1 MIQSRLIQSKSIQK
15 IRTIC
20 RQFLLFFVVALVV
33 CCSLT
38 EVASASAIKT
48 VRSFHNAQKTR
59 VVLDLDSKPNYATSL
74 SQNRAV
80 FSIRVR
86 NLSKAALSPSK
97 VPLSS
102 QSCVKAVQR
111 RIEKNDVRYLF
122 SLNGCAVPKT
132 FVLAPKGGNND
143 YRLVIDFE
151 NGDSSGANSA
161 SSSSSNSTSKNSS
174 SNLSN
179 ASTTKI
185 VTKTDGTVIKD
196 TVVSSTKTVNGK
208 LDTSVPLSTYERD
221 LFIKYSTVS
230 KDGFRS
236 MSTANAQKYQQELTK
251 LRSDYKKAQAQKTAE
266 QGRVKTT
273 ITKNTKTNTKSK
285 IQSQDVEELVSD
297 ASAPPVP
304 VQATPVSRPFIIA
317 IDAGHGGKDPG
328 AIGKRGVREKNVT
341 LAISKALYSYI
352 NSNKQFRGTLTR
364 SRDVFVDLDR
374 RSEIARLRKADLLIS
389 IHADSVASGSSTARG
404 ASVLVLS
411 ENRAVR
417 ENGKILRNNN
427 QKKLIGGA
435 GEVMDQ
441 SVGNPYLATAILDM
455 SSTNSRSEGN
465 LLAQEILH
473 QLSAFTHVRKSQPI
487 KASLAVLK
495 APDIPSLLIET
506 GYLSNRYE
514 EIQLNQPNYQKQ
526 IAYRIYLGIKSYYEK
541 YPAQKL
547 RSRQES
553 YARTKNMTNNKGTTK
568 SVTVKKGESLGLI
581 AKRYGTTTAQ
591 LKKLNSLKS
600 DTVHVGQVLYLP

>member
-1 MIQSRLIQSKSIQK
+1 MNNFCKLIQSKSIQK

-20 RQFLLFFVVALVV
+20 RQFLLFFAVALVV
-33 CCSLT
+33 CCTFT
-38 EVASASAIKT
+38 EVASASAIKS

-86 NLSKAALSPSK
+86 NLSKATLSPSK

-102 QSCVKAVQR
+102 QSCVKGVQR

-151 NGDSSGANSA
+151 NSSDATAFTNA
-161 SSSSSNSTSKNSS
+161 TVKN
-174 SNLSN
+174 
-179 ASTTKI
+179 A
-185 VTKTDGTVIKD
+185 VTKTASNGTVIKD
-196 TVVSSTKTVNGK
+196 TVVSTSKTVNGK
-208 LDTSVPLSTYERD
+208 LDTTVPLSTYERD
-221 LFIKYSTVS
+221 LFIKYTTVS

-236 MSTANAQKYQQELTK
+236 MSTANAAKYQQELSK

-273 ITKNTKTNTKSK
+273 ITKNSKTNTKPK
-285 IQSQDVEELVSD
+285 IQSHDVEELVSD

-417 ENGKILRNNN
+417 ENGKILRNNK

-553 YARTKNMTNNKGTTK
+553 YARTKNMTKNGGTAK

-581 AKRYGTTTAQ
+581 AKRYGTTIAQ

>member
-1 MIQSRLIQSKSIQK
+1 M
-15 IRTIC
+15 
-20 RQFLLFFVVALVV
+20 V
-33 CCSLT
+33 CCTFT
-38 EVASASAIKT
+38 EVASASAIKS

-86 NLSKAALSPSK
+86 NLSKAALSPSN

-102 QSCVKAVQR
+102 QSCVRGVQR

-122 SLNGCAVPKT
+122 SLNRCAVPKI

-151 NGDSSGANSA
+151 NSSEATFSANA
-161 SSSSSNSTSKNSS
+161 TVKN
-174 SNLSN
+174 
-179 ASTTKI
+179 T
-185 VTKTDGTVIKD
+185 VTKTASNGTVIKD
-196 TVVSSTKTVNGK
+196 TVVSTSKTVNGK
-208 LDTSVPLSTYERD
+208 LDTTVPLSTYERD
-221 LFIKYSTVS
+221 LFIKYTTVS

-236 MSTANAQKYQQELTK
+236 MSTANAAKYQQELAK
-251 LRSDYKKAQAQKTAE
+251 LRSDYKKAQAQKTSE

-273 ITKNTKTNTKSK
+273 ITKNTKTNTKTK
-285 IQSQDVEELVSD
+285 IQSHDVEELVSD

-417 ENGKILRNNN
+417 ENGKILRNNK

-553 YARTKNMTNNKGTTK
+553 YARTKNMTKNGGTAK

-581 AKRYGTTTAQ
+581 AKRYGTTIAQ
-591 LKKLNSLKS
+591 LKKINSLKS
-600 DTVHVGQVLYLP
+600 YTVHVGQVLYLP

>member
-1 MIQSRLIQSKSIQK
+1 MNNFCKLIQSKSIQK

-20 RQFLLFFVVALVV
+20 RQFLLFFAVALVV
-33 CCSLT
+33 CCTFT
-38 EVASASAIKT
+38 EVASASAIKS

-59 VVLDLDSKPNYATSL
+59 VVLDLDSKPSYATSL

-86 NLSKAALSPSK
+86 NLSKAALSPSN

-102 QSCVKAVQR
+102 QSCVRGVQR
-111 RIEKNDVRYLF
+111 RIEKNDVRYQF
-122 SLNGCAVPKT
+122 SLNRCAVPKT

-151 NGDSSGANSA
+151 NISEATFSANA
-161 SSSSSNSTSKNSS
+161 TVKN
-174 SNLSN
+174 
-179 ASTTKI
+179 T
-185 VTKTDGTVIKD
+185 VTKTASNGTVIKD
-196 TVVSSTKTVNGK
+196 TVVSTSKTVNGK
-208 LDTSVPLSTYERD
+208 LDTTVPLSTYERD
-221 LFIKYSTVS
+221 LFIKYTTVS
-230 KDGFRS
+230 RDGFRS
-236 MSTANAQKYQQELTK
+236 MSTANAAKYQQELAK
-251 LRSDYKKAQAQKTAE
+251 LRSDYKKAQAQKIAE
-266 QGRVKTT
+266 HGRVKST
-273 ITKNTKTNTKSK
+273 ITKNTKTNTKTK
-285 IQSQDVEELVSD
+285 IQSHDVEELVSD

-341 LAISKALYSYI
+341 LAISKALYRYI

-417 ENGKILRNNN
+417 ENGKILRNNK

-553 YARTKNMTNNKGTTK
+553 YARTKNMTKNGGTAK

-581 AKRYGTTTAQ
+581 AKRYGTTIAQ

>member
-1 MIQSRLIQSKSIQK
+1 MNNYCKLIQSKTIQK

-20 RQFLLFFVVALVV
+20 RQFLLFFAVALVV
-33 CCSLT
+33 CCTFT
-38 EVASASAIKT
+38 EVASASAIKS

-86 NLSKAALSPSK
+86 NLSKATLSPSK

-102 QSCVKAVQR
+102 QSCVKGVQR

-132 FVLAPKGGNND
+132 FVLAPKGGKND

-151 NGDSSGANSA
+151 NSSDATAFTNA
-161 SSSSSNSTSKNSS
+161 TVKN
-174 SNLSN
+174 
-179 ASTTKI
+179 A
-185 VTKTDGTVIKD
+185 VTKTASNGTVIKD
-196 TVVSSTKTVNGK
+196 TVVSTSKTVNGK
-208 LDTSVPLSTYERD
+208 LDTTVPLSTYERD
-221 LFIKYSTVS
+221 LFIKYTTVS

-236 MSTANAQKYQQELTK
+236 MSTANAAKYQQELSK
-251 LRSDYKKAQAQKTAE
+251 LRSDYKKAQAQKIAE

-273 ITKNTKTNTKSK
+273 ITKNSKTNTKPK
-285 IQSQDVEELVSD
+285 IQSHDVEELVSD

-417 ENGKILRNNN
+417 ENGKILRNNK

-553 YARTKNMTNNKGTTK
+553 YARTKNMTKNGGTAK
-568 SVTVKKGESLGLI
+568 SVTIKKGESLGLI

>member
-1 MIQSRLIQSKSIQK
+1 MNNFCKLIQSKSIQK

-20 RQFLLFFVVALVV
+20 RQFLLFFAVALVV
-33 CCSLT
+33 CCTFT
-38 EVASASAIKT
+38 EVASASAIKS

-86 NLSKAALSPSK
+86 NLSKAALSPSN

-102 QSCVKAVQR
+102 QSCVRGVQR

-122 SLNGCAVPKT
+122 SLNRCAVPKI

-151 NGDSSGANSA
+151 NSSEATFSANA
-161 SSSSSNSTSKNSS
+161 TVKN
-174 SNLSN
+174 
-179 ASTTKI
+179 T
-185 VTKTDGTVIKD
+185 VTKTASNGTVIKD
-196 TVVSSTKTVNGK
+196 TVVSTSKTVNGK
-208 LDTSVPLSTYERD
+208 LDTTVPLSTYERD
-221 LFIKYSTVS
+221 LFIKYTTVS

-236 MSTANAQKYQQELTK
+236 MSTANAAKYQQELAK
-251 LRSDYKKAQAQKTAE
+251 LRSDYKKAQAQKTSE

-273 ITKNTKTNTKSK
+273 ITKNTKTNTKYK
-285 IQSQDVEELVSD
+285 IQSHDVEELVSD

-417 ENGKILRNNN
+417 ENGKILRNNK

-553 YARTKNMTNNKGTTK
+553 YARTKNMTKNGGTAK

-581 AKRYGTTTAQ
+581 AKRYGTTIAQ

>member
-1 MIQSRLIQSKSIQK
+1 MNNFCKLIQSKSIQK

-20 RQFLLFFVVALVV
+20 RQFLLFFAVALVV
-33 CCSLT
+33 CCTFT
-38 EVASASAIKT
+38 EVASASAIKS

-86 NLSKAALSPSK
+86 NLSKAALSPSN

-102 QSCVKAVQR
+102 QSCVRGVQR

-122 SLNGCAVPKT
+122 SLNRCAVPKI

-151 NGDSSGANSA
+151 NSSEATFSANA
-161 SSSSSNSTSKNSS
+161 TVKN
-174 SNLSN
+174 
-179 ASTTKI
+179 T
-185 VTKTDGTVIKD
+185 VTKTASNGTVIKD
-196 TVVSSTKTVNGK
+196 TVVSTSKTVNGK
-208 LDTSVPLSTYERD
+208 LDTTVPLSTYERD
-221 LFIKYSTVS
+221 LFIKYTTVS

-236 MSTANAQKYQQELTK
+236 MSTANAAKYQQELAK
-251 LRSDYKKAQAQKTAE
+251 LRSDYKKAQAQKTSE
-266 QGRVKTT
+266 LGRVKTT
-273 ITKNTKTNTKSK
+273 ITKNTKTNTKTK
-285 IQSQDVEELVSD
+285 IQSHDVEELVSD

-417 ENGKILRNNN
+417 ENGKILRNNK

-487 KASLAVLK
+487 NASLAVLK

-553 YARTKNMTNNKGTTK
+553 YARTKNMTKNGGTAK

-581 AKRYGTTTAQ
+581 AKRYGTTIAQ

>member
-1 MIQSRLIQSKSIQK
+1 MNNFCKLIQSKSIQK

-20 RQFLLFFVVALVV
+20 RQFLLFFAVALVV
-33 CCSLT
+33 CCTFT
-38 EVASASAIKT
+38 EVASASAIKS

-86 NLSKAALSPSK
+86 NLSKAALSPSN

-102 QSCVKAVQR
+102 QSCVRGVQR

-122 SLNGCAVPKT
+122 SLNRCAVPKI

-151 NGDSSGANSA
+151 NSSEATFSANA
-161 SSSSSNSTSKNSS
+161 TVKN
-174 SNLSN
+174 
-179 ASTTKI
+179 T
-185 VTKTDGTVIKD
+185 VTKTASNGTVIKD
-196 TVVSSTKTVNGK
+196 TVVSTSKTVNGK
-208 LDTSVPLSTYERD
+208 LDTTVPLSTYERD
-221 LFIKYSTVS
+221 LFIKYTTVS

-236 MSTANAQKYQQELTK
+236 MSTANAAKYQQELAK
-251 LRSDYKKAQAQKTAE
+251 LRSDYKKAQAQKTSE

-273 ITKNTKTNTKSK
+273 ITKNTKTNTKTK
-285 IQSQDVEELVSD
+285 IQSHDVEELVSD

-374 RSEIARLRKADLLIS
+374 RSEIARLRRADLLIS

-417 ENGKILRNNN
+417 ENGKILRNNK

-553 YARTKNMTNNKGTTK
+553 YARTKNMTKNGGTAK

-581 AKRYGTTTAQ
+581 AKRYGTTIAQ

>member
-1 MIQSRLIQSKSIQK
+1 M
-15 IRTIC
+15 
-20 RQFLLFFVVALVV
+20 V
-33 CCSLT
+33 CCTFT
-38 EVASASAIKT
+38 EVASASAIKS

-59 VVLDLDSKPNYATSL
+59 VVLDLDSKPSYATSL

-86 NLSKAALSPSK
+86 NLSKAALSPSN

-102 QSCVKAVQR
+102 QSCVRGVQR
-111 RIEKNDVRYLF
+111 RIEKNDVRYQF
-122 SLNGCAVPKT
+122 SLNRCAVPKT

-151 NGDSSGANSA
+151 NISEATFSANA
-161 SSSSSNSTSKNSS
+161 TVKN
-174 SNLSN
+174 
-179 ASTTKI
+179 T
-185 VTKTDGTVIKD
+185 VTKTASNGTVIKD
-196 TVVSSTKTVNGK
+196 TVVSTSKTVNGK
-208 LDTSVPLSTYERD
+208 LDTTVPLSTYERD
-221 LFIKYSTVS
+221 LFIKYTTVS
-230 KDGFRS
+230 RDGFRS
-236 MSTANAQKYQQELTK
+236 MSTANAAKYQQELAK
-251 LRSDYKKAQAQKTAE
+251 LRSDYKKAQAQKIAE
-266 QGRVKTT
+266 HGRIKST
-273 ITKNTKTNTKSK
+273 ITKNTKTNTKTK
-285 IQSQDVEELVSD
+285 IQSHDVEELVSD

-341 LAISKALYSYI
+341 LAISKALYRYI

-417 ENGKILRNNN
+417 ENGKILRNNK

-553 YARTKNMTNNKGTTK
+553 YARTKNMTKNGGTAK

-581 AKRYGTTTAQ
+581 AKRYGTTIAQ

>member
-1 MIQSRLIQSKSIQK
+1 MNNFCKLIQSKSIQK

-20 RQFLLFFVVALVV
+20 RQFLLFFAVALVV
-33 CCSLT
+33 CCTFT
-38 EVASASAIKT
+38 EVASASAIKS
-48 VRSFHNAQKTR
+48 VRSFHNTQKTR

-86 NLSKAALSPSK
+86 NLSKAALSPSN

-102 QSCVKAVQR
+102 QSCVRGVQR

-151 NGDSSGANSA
+151 NSSDATAFTNA
-161 SSSSSNSTSKNSS
+161 TVKN
-174 SNLSN
+174 
-179 ASTTKI
+179 A
-185 VTKTDGTVIKD
+185 VTKTASNGTVIKD
-196 TVVSSTKTVNGK
+196 TVVSTSKTVNGK
-208 LDTSVPLSTYERD
+208 LDTTVPLSTYERD
-221 LFIKYSTVS
+221 LFIKYTTVS

-236 MSTANAQKYQQELTK
+236 MSTANAAKYQQELAK
-251 LRSDYKKAQAQKTAE
+251 LRSDYKKAQAQKTSE

-273 ITKNTKTNTKSK
+273 ITKNTKTNTKTK
-285 IQSQDVEELVSD
+285 IQSHDVEELVSD

-417 ENGKILRNNN
+417 ENGKILRNNK

-553 YARTKNMTNNKGTTK
+553 YARTKNMTKNGGTAK

-581 AKRYGTTTAQ
+581 AKRYGTTIAQ

>member
-1 MIQSRLIQSKSIQK
+1 MNNFCKLIQSKSIQK

-20 RQFLLFFVVALVV
+20 RQFLLFFAVALVV
-33 CCSLT
+33 CCTFT
-38 EVASASAIKT
+38 EVASASAIKS

-86 NLSKAALSPSK
+86 NLSKAALSPSN

-102 QSCVKAVQR
+102 QSCVRGVQR

-122 SLNGCAVPKT
+122 SLNRCAVPKI

-151 NGDSSGANSA
+151 NSSEATFSANA
-161 SSSSSNSTSKNSS
+161 TVKN
-174 SNLSN
+174 
-179 ASTTKI
+179 T
-185 VTKTDGTVIKD
+185 VTKTASNGTVIKD
-196 TVVSSTKTVNGK
+196 TVVSTSKTVNGK
-208 LDTSVPLSTYERD
+208 LDTTVPLSTYERD
-221 LFIKYSTVS
+221 LFIKYTTVS

-236 MSTANAQKYQQELTK
+236 MSTANAAKYQRELAK
-251 LRSDYKKAQAQKTAE
+251 LRSDYKKAQAQKTSE

-273 ITKNTKTNTKSK
+273 ITKNTKTNTKTK
-285 IQSQDVEELVSD
+285 IQSHDVEELVSD

-417 ENGKILRNNN
+417 ENGKILRNNK

-553 YARTKNMTNNKGTTK
+553 YARTKNMTKNGGTAK

-581 AKRYGTTTAQ
+581 AKRYGTTIAQ
-591 LKKLNSLKS
+591 LKKINSLKS

>member
-1 MIQSRLIQSKSIQK
+1 M
-15 IRTIC
+15 
-20 RQFLLFFVVALVV
+20 V
-33 CCSLT
+33 CCTFT
-38 EVASASAIKT
+38 EVASASAIKS

-86 NLSKAALSPSK
+86 NLSKAALSPSN

-102 QSCVKAVQR
+102 QSCVRGVQR

-122 SLNGCAVPKT
+122 SLNRCAVPKI

-151 NGDSSGANSA
+151 NSSEATFSANA
-161 SSSSSNSTSKNSS
+161 TVKN
-174 SNLSN
+174 
-179 ASTTKI
+179 T
-185 VTKTDGTVIKD
+185 VTKTASNGTVIKD
-196 TVVSSTKTVNGK
+196 TVVSTSKTVNGK
-208 LDTSVPLSTYERD
+208 LDTTVPLSTYERD
-221 LFIKYSTVS
+221 LFIKYTTVS

-236 MSTANAQKYQQELTK
+236 MSTANAAKYQQELPK

-273 ITKNTKTNTKSK
+273 ITKNTKTNTKTK
-285 IQSQDVEELVSD
+285 IQSHDVEELVSD

-417 ENGKILRNNN
+417 ENGKILRNNK

-553 YARTKNMTNNKGTTK
+553 YARTKNMTKNGGTAK

-581 AKRYGTTTAQ
+581 AKRYGTTIAQ

>member
-1 MIQSRLIQSKSIQK
+1 MNNFCKLIQSKSIQK

-20 RQFLLFFVVALVV
+20 RQFLLFFAVALVV
-33 CCSLT
+33 CCTFT
-38 EVASASAIKT
+38 EVASASAIKS

-86 NLSKAALSPSK
+86 NLSKAALSPSN

-102 QSCVKAVQR
+102 QSCVRGVQR

-122 SLNGCAVPKT
+122 SLNRCAVPKI

-151 NGDSSGANSA
+151 NSSEATFSANA
-161 SSSSSNSTSKNSS
+161 TVKN
-174 SNLSN
+174 
-179 ASTTKI
+179 T
-185 VTKTDGTVIKD
+185 VTKTASNGTVIKD
-196 TVVSSTKTVNGK
+196 TVVSTSKTGNGK
-208 LDTSVPLSTYERD
+208 LDTTVPLSTYERD
-221 LFIKYSTVS
+221 LFIKYTTVS

-236 MSTANAQKYQQELTK
+236 MSTANAAKYQQELAK
-251 LRSDYKKAQAQKTAE
+251 LRSDYKKAQAQKTSE

-273 ITKNTKTNTKSK
+273 ITKNTKTNTKTK
-285 IQSQDVEELVSD
+285 IQSHDVEELVSD

-417 ENGKILRNNN
+417 ENGKILRNNK

-553 YARTKNMTNNKGTTK
+553 YARTKNMTKNGGTAK

-581 AKRYGTTTAQ
+581 AKRYGTTIAQ

>member
-1 MIQSRLIQSKSIQK
+1 M
-15 IRTIC
+15 
-20 RQFLLFFVVALVV
+20 V
-33 CCSLT
+33 CCTFT
-38 EVASASAIKT
+38 EVASASAIKS

-80 FSIRVR
+80 FSIRIR
-86 NLSKAALSPSK
+86 NLSKAALSPSN

-102 QSCVKAVQR
+102 QSCVRGVQR

-122 SLNGCAVPKT
+122 SLNRCAVPKT

-151 NGDSSGANSA
+151 NISEATFSANA
-161 SSSSSNSTSKNSS
+161 TVKN
-174 SNLSN
+174 
-179 ASTTKI
+179 T
-185 VTKTDGTVIKD
+185 VTKTASNGTVIKD
-196 TVVSSTKTVNGK
+196 TVVSTSKTVNGK
-208 LDTSVPLSTYERD
+208 LDTTVPLSTYERD
-221 LFIKYSTVS
+221 LFIKYTTVS
-230 KDGFRS
+230 RDGFRS
-236 MSTANAQKYQQELTK
+236 MSTANAAKYQQELAK
-251 LRSDYKKAQAQKTAE
+251 LRSDYKKAQAQKIAE
-266 QGRVKTT
+266 QGRVKST
-273 ITKNTKTNTKSK
+273 ITKNTKTNTKTK
-285 IQSQDVEELVSD
+285 IQSHDVEELVSD
-297 ASAPPVP
+297 ASALPVP

-341 LAISKALYSYI
+341 LAISKALYRYI

-411 ENRAVR
+411 ENRSVR
-417 ENGKILRNNN
+417 ENGKILRNNK

-553 YARTKNMTNNKGTTK
+553 YARTKNMTKNGGTAK

-581 AKRYGTTTAQ
+581 AKRYGTTIAQ

>member
-1 MIQSRLIQSKSIQK
+1 MNNFCKLIQSKSIQK

-20 RQFLLFFVVALVV
+20 RQFLLFFAVALVV
-33 CCSLT
+33 CCTFT
-38 EVASASAIKT
+38 EVASASAIKS

-86 NLSKAALSPSK
+86 NLSKAALSPSN

-102 QSCVKAVQR
+102 QSCVRGVQR

-122 SLNGCAVPKT
+122 SLNRCAVPKI

-151 NGDSSGANSA
+151 NGSEATFSANA
-161 SSSSSNSTSKNSS
+161 TVKN
-174 SNLSN
+174 
-179 ASTTKI
+179 T
-185 VTKTDGTVIKD
+185 VTKTASNGTVIKD
-196 TVVSSTKTVNGK
+196 TVVSTSKTVNGK
-208 LDTSVPLSTYERD
+208 LDTTVPLSTYERD
-221 LFIKYSTVS
+221 LFIKYTTVS

-236 MSTANAQKYQQELTK
+236 MSTANAAKYQQELAK
-251 LRSDYKKAQAQKTAE
+251 LRSDYKKAQAQKTSE

-273 ITKNTKTNTKSK
+273 ITKNTKTNTKTK
-285 IQSQDVEELVSD
+285 IQSHDVEELVSD

-417 ENGKILRNNN
+417 ENGKILRNNK

-553 YARTKNMTNNKGTTK
+553 YARTKNMTKNGGTAK

-581 AKRYGTTTAQ
+581 AKRYGTTIAQ
-591 LKKLNSLKS
+591 LKKINSLKS

>member
-1 MIQSRLIQSKSIQK
+1 M
-15 IRTIC
+15 
-20 RQFLLFFVVALVV
+20 V
-33 CCSLT
+33 CCTFT
-38 EVASASAIKT
+38 EVASASAIKS

-86 NLSKAALSPSK
+86 NLSKAALSPSN

-102 QSCVKAVQR
+102 QSCVRGVQR

-122 SLNGCAVPKT
+122 SLNRCAVPKI

-151 NGDSSGANSA
+151 NSSEATFSANA
-161 SSSSSNSTSKNSS
+161 TVKN
-174 SNLSN
+174 
-179 ASTTKI
+179 T
-185 VTKTDGTVIKD
+185 VTKTASNGTVIKD
-196 TVVSSTKTVNGK
+196 TVVSTSKTVNGK
-208 LDTSVPLSTYERD
+208 LDTTVPLSTYERD
-221 LFIKYSTVS
+221 LFIKYTTVS

-236 MSTANAQKYQQELTK
+236 MSTANATKYQQELAK
-251 LRSDYKKAQAQKTAE
+251 LRSDYKKAQAQKIAE

-273 ITKNTKTNTKSK
+273 ITKNTKTNTKTK
-285 IQSQDVEELVSD
+285 IQSHDVEELVSD

-341 LAISKALYSYI
+341 LAISKALYRYI

-417 ENGKILRNNN
+417 ENGKILRNNK

-553 YARTKNMTNNKGTTK
+553 YARTKNMTKNGGTAK

-581 AKRYGTTTAQ
+581 AKRYGTTIAQ

>member
-1 MIQSRLIQSKSIQK
+1 MNNFCKLIQSKSIQK

-20 RQFLLFFVVALVV
+20 RQFLLFFAVALVV
-33 CCSLT
+33 CCTFT
-38 EVASASAIKT
+38 EVASASAIKS

-86 NLSKAALSPSK
+86 NLSKATLSPSN

-102 QSCVKAVQR
+102 QSCVRGVQR

-122 SLNGCAVPKT
+122 SLNRCAVPKI

-151 NGDSSGANSA
+151 NSSEATFSANA
-161 SSSSSNSTSKNSS
+161 TVKN
-174 SNLSN
+174 
-179 ASTTKI
+179 T
-185 VTKTDGTVIKD
+185 VTKTASNGTVIKD
-196 TVVSSTKTVNGK
+196 TVVSTSKTVNGK
-208 LDTSVPLSTYERD
+208 LDTTVPLSTYERD
-221 LFIKYSTVS
+221 LFIKYTTVS

-236 MSTANAQKYQQELTK
+236 MSTANATKYQQELAK
-251 LRSDYKKAQAQKTAE
+251 LRSDYKKAQAQKTSE

-273 ITKNTKTNTKSK
+273 ITKNTKTNTKTK
-285 IQSQDVEELVSD
+285 IQSHDVEELVSD

-341 LAISKALYSYI
+341 LAISKALYRYI

-417 ENGKILRNNN
+417 ENGKILRNNK

-553 YARTKNMTNNKGTTK
+553 YARTKNMTKNGGTAK

-581 AKRYGTTTAQ
+581 AKRYGTTIAQ

>member
-1 MIQSRLIQSKSIQK
+1 M
-15 IRTIC
+15 
-20 RQFLLFFVVALVV
+20 V
-33 CCSLT
+33 CCTFT
-38 EVASASAIKT
+38 EVASASAIKS

-86 NLSKAALSPSK
+86 NLSKAALSPSN

-102 QSCVKAVQR
+102 QSCVRGVQR

-122 SLNGCAVPKT
+122 SLNRCAVPKI

-151 NGDSSGANSA
+151 NSSEATFSANA
-161 SSSSSNSTSKNSS
+161 TVKN
-174 SNLSN
+174 
-179 ASTTKI
+179 T
-185 VTKTDGTVIKD
+185 VTKTASNGTVIKD
-196 TVVSSTKTVNGK
+196 TVVSTSKTVNGK
-208 LDTSVPLSTYERD
+208 LDTTVPLSTYERD
-221 LFIKYSTVS
+221 LFIKYTTVS

-236 MSTANAQKYQQELTK
+236 MSTANAAKYQQELAK
-251 LRSDYKKAQAQKTAE
+251 LRSDYKKAQAQKTSE

-273 ITKNTKTNTKSK
+273 ITKNTKTNTKTK
-285 IQSQDVEELVSD
+285 IQSHDVEELVSD

-417 ENGKILRNNN
+417 ENGKILRNNK

-541 YPAQKL
+541 YPAKKL

-553 YARTKNMTNNKGTTK
+553 YARTKNMTKNGGTAK

-581 AKRYGTTTAQ
+581 AKRYGTTIAQ

>member
-1 MIQSRLIQSKSIQK
+1 
-15 IRTIC
+15 
-20 RQFLLFFVVALVV
+20 
-33 CCSLT
+33 
-38 EVASASAIKT
+38 VASASAIKS

-80 FSIRVR
+80 FSIRIR
-86 NLSKAALSPSK
+86 NLSKAALSPSN

-102 QSCVKAVQR
+102 QSCVRGVQR

-122 SLNGCAVPKT
+122 SLNRCAVPKT

-151 NGDSSGANSA
+151 NISEATFSANA
-161 SSSSSNSTSKNSS
+161 TVKN
-174 SNLSN
+174 
-179 ASTTKI
+179 T
-185 VTKTDGTVIKD
+185 VTKTASNGTVIKD
-196 TVVSSTKTVNGK
+196 TVVSTSKTVNGK
-208 LDTSVPLSTYERD
+208 LDTTVPLSTYERD
-221 LFIKYSTVS
+221 LFIKYTTVS
-230 KDGFRS
+230 RDGFRS
-236 MSTANAQKYQQELTK
+236 MSTANAAKYQQELAK
-251 LRSDYKKAQAQKTAE
+251 LRSDYKKAQAQKIAE
-266 QGRVKTT
+266 HGRVKST
-273 ITKNTKTNTKSK
+273 ITKNTKTNTKTK
-285 IQSQDVEELVSD
+285 IQSHDVEELVSD

-341 LAISKALYSYI
+341 LAISKALYRYI

-417 ENGKILRNNN
+417 ENGKILRNNK

-553 YARTKNMTNNKGTTK
+553 YARTKNMTKNGGTAK

-581 AKRYGTTTAQ
+581 AKRYGTTIAQ

>member
-1 MIQSRLIQSKSIQK
+1 MIQSKSIQK

-20 RQFLLFFVVALVV
+20 RQFLLFFAVALVV
-33 CCSLT
+33 CCTFT
-38 EVASASAIKT
+38 EVASASAIKS

-80 FSIRVR
+80 FSIRIR
-86 NLSKAALSPSK
+86 NLSKVALSPSN

-102 QSCVKAVQR
+102 QSCVRGVQR

-122 SLNGCAVPKT
+122 SLNRCAVPKT

-151 NGDSSGANSA
+151 NISEATFSANA
-161 SSSSSNSTSKNSS
+161 TVKN
-174 SNLSN
+174 
-179 ASTTKI
+179 T
-185 VTKTDGTVIKD
+185 VTKTASNGTVIKD
-196 TVVSSTKTVNGK
+196 TVVSTSKTVNGK
-208 LDTSVPLSTYERD
+208 LDTTVPLSTYERD
-221 LFIKYSTVS
+221 LFIKYTTVS
-230 KDGFRS
+230 RDGFRS
-236 MSTANAQKYQQELTK
+236 MSTANAAKYQQELAK
-251 LRSDYKKAQAQKTAE
+251 LRSDYKKAQAQKIAE
-266 QGRVKTT
+266 QGRVKST
-273 ITKNTKTNTKSK
+273 ITKNTKTNTKTK
-285 IQSQDVEELVSD
+285 IQSHDVEELVSD

-341 LAISKALYSYI
+341 LAISKALYRYI

-417 ENGKILRNNN
+417 ENGKILRNNK

-553 YARTKNMTNNKGTTK
+553 YARTKNMTKNGGTAK

-581 AKRYGTTTAQ
+581 AKRYGTTIAQ

>member
-1 MIQSRLIQSKSIQK
+1 M
-15 IRTIC
+15 
-20 RQFLLFFVVALVV
+20 V
-33 CCSLT
+33 CCTFT
-38 EVASASAIKT
+38 EVASASAIKS

-86 NLSKAALSPSK
+86 NLSKAALSPSN

-102 QSCVKAVQR
+102 QSCVRGVQR

-122 SLNGCAVPKT
+122 SLNRCAVPKI

-151 NGDSSGANSA
+151 NSSEATFSANA
-161 SSSSSNSTSKNSS
+161 TVKN
-174 SNLSN
+174 
-179 ASTTKI
+179 T
-185 VTKTDGTVIKD
+185 VTKTASNGTVIKD
-196 TVVSSTKTVNGK
+196 TVVSTSKTVNGK
-208 LDTSVPLSTYERD
+208 LDTTVPLSTYERD
-221 LFIKYSTVS
+221 LFIKYTTVS

-236 MSTANAQKYQQELTK
+236 MSTANAAKYQQELAK
-251 LRSDYKKAQAQKTAE
+251 LRSDYKKAQAQKTSE

-273 ITKNTKTNTKSK
+273 ITKNTKTNTKTK
-285 IQSQDVEELVSD
+285 IQSHDVEELVSD

-341 LAISKALYSYI
+341 LAISKALYRYI

-417 ENGKILRNNN
+417 ENGKILRNNK

-526 IAYRIYLGIKSYYEK
+526 IAYRIYLGIKSYYGK

-553 YARTKNMTNNKGTTK
+553 YARTKNMTKNGGTAK

-581 AKRYGTTTAQ
+581 AKRYGTTIAQ

>member
-1 MIQSRLIQSKSIQK
+1 MNNFCKLIQSKSIQK

-20 RQFLLFFVVALVV
+20 RQFLLFFAVALVV
-33 CCSLT
+33 CCTFT
-38 EVASASAIKT
+38 EVASASAIKS

-80 FSIRVR
+80 FSIRIR
-86 NLSKAALSPSK
+86 NLSKAALSPSN

-102 QSCVKAVQR
+102 QSCVRGVQR
-111 RIEKNDVRYLF
+111 RIEKNDVRYQF
-122 SLNGCAVPKT
+122 SLNRCAVPKT

-151 NGDSSGANSA
+151 NISEATFSANA
-161 SSSSSNSTSKNSS
+161 TVKN
-174 SNLSN
+174 
-179 ASTTKI
+179 T
-185 VTKTDGTVIKD
+185 VTKTASNGTVIKD
-196 TVVSSTKTVNGK
+196 TVVSTSKTVNGK
-208 LDTSVPLSTYERD
+208 LDTTVPLSTYERD
-221 LFIKYSTVS
+221 LFIKYTTVS
-230 KDGFRS
+230 RDGFRS
-236 MSTANAQKYQQELTK
+236 MSTANAAKYQQELAK
-251 LRSDYKKAQAQKTAE
+251 LRSDYKKAQAQKIAE
-266 QGRVKTT
+266 HGRVKST
-273 ITKNTKTNTKSK
+273 ITKNTKTNTKTK
-285 IQSQDVEELVSD
+285 IQSHDVEELVSD

-341 LAISKALYSYI
+341 LAISKALYRYI

-417 ENGKILRNNN
+417 ENGKILRNNK

-553 YARTKNMTNNKGTTK
+553 YARTKNMTKNGGTAK

-581 AKRYGTTTAQ
+581 AKRYGTTIAQ

>member
-1 MIQSRLIQSKSIQK
+1 M
-15 IRTIC
+15 
-20 RQFLLFFVVALVV
+20 V
-33 CCSLT
+33 CCTFT
-38 EVASASAIKT
+38 EVASASAIKS

-86 NLSKAALSPSK
+86 NLSKAALSPSN

-102 QSCVKAVQR
+102 QSCVSGVQR

-122 SLNGCAVPKT
+122 SLNRCAVPKI

-151 NGDSSGANSA
+151 NSSEATFSANE
-161 SSSSSNSTSKNSS
+161 TVKN
-174 SNLSN
+174 
-179 ASTTKI
+179 T
-185 VTKTDGTVIKD
+185 VTKTASNGTVIKD
-196 TVVSSTKTVNGK
+196 TVVSTSKTVNGK
-208 LDTSVPLSTYERD
+208 LDTTVPLSTYERD
-221 LFIKYSTVS
+221 LFIKYTTVS

-236 MSTANAQKYQQELTK
+236 MSTANAAKYQQELAK
-251 LRSDYKKAQAQKTAE
+251 LRSDYKKAQAQKTSE

-273 ITKNTKTNTKSK
+273 ITKNIKTNTKTK
-285 IQSQDVEELVSD
+285 IQSHDVEELVSD

-417 ENGKILRNNN
+417 ENGKILRNNK

-553 YARTKNMTNNKGTTK
+553 YARTKNMTKNGGTAK

-581 AKRYGTTTAQ
+581 AKRYGTTIAQ

>member
-1 MIQSRLIQSKSIQK
+1 MNNFCKLIQSKSIQK

-20 RQFLLFFVVALVV
+20 RQFLLFFAVALVV
-33 CCSLT
+33 CCTFT
-38 EVASASAIKT
+38 EVASASAIKS

-86 NLSKAALSPSK
+86 NLSKAALSPSN

-102 QSCVKAVQR
+102 QSCVRGVQR

-122 SLNGCAVPKT
+122 SLNRCAVPKI

-151 NGDSSGANSA
+151 NSSEATFSANA
-161 SSSSSNSTSKNSS
+161 TVKN
-174 SNLSN
+174 
-179 ASTTKI
+179 T
-185 VTKTDGTVIKD
+185 VTKTASNGTVIKD
-196 TVVSSTKTVNGK
+196 TVVSTSKTVNGK
-208 LDTSVPLSTYERD
+208 LDTTVPLSTYERD
-221 LFIKYSTVS
+221 LFIKYTTVS

-236 MSTANAQKYQQELTK
+236 MSTANAAKYQQELAK
-251 LRSDYKKAQAQKTAE
+251 LRSDYKKAQAQKTSE

-273 ITKNTKTNTKSK
+273 ITKNTKTNTKTK
-285 IQSQDVEELVSD
+285 IQSHDVEELVSD

-417 ENGKILRNNN
+417 ENGKILRNNK

-495 APDIPSLLIET
+495 APDIPSLLIEA

-553 YARTKNMTNNKGTTK
+553 YARTKNMTKNGGTAK

-581 AKRYGTTTAQ
+581 AKRYGTTIAQ

>member
-1 MIQSRLIQSKSIQK
+1 MNNFCKLIQSKLIQK

-20 RQFLLFFVVALVV
+20 RQFLLFFAVALVV
-33 CCSLT
+33 CCTFT
-38 EVASASAIKT
+38 EVASASAIKS

-86 NLSKAALSPSK
+86 NLSKATLSPSK

-102 QSCVKAVQR
+102 QSCVKGVQR

-122 SLNGCAVPKT
+122 SLKGCAVPKT

-151 NGDSSGANSA
+151 NSSDAT
-161 SSSSSNSTSKNSS
+161 SSTNATVKN
-174 SNLSN
+174 
-179 ASTTKI
+179 T
-185 VTKTDGTVIKD
+185 VTKTASNGTVIKD
-196 TVVSSTKTVNGK
+196 TVVSTSKTVNGK
-208 LDTSVPLSTYERD
+208 LDTTVPLSTYERD
-221 LFIKYSTVS
+221 LFIKYTTVS

-236 MSTANAQKYQQELTK
+236 MSTANAAKYQQELSK
-251 LRSDYKKAQAQKTAE
+251 LRSDYKKAQAQKTSE

-273 ITKNTKTNTKSK
+273 ITKNTKTNTKYK
-285 IQSQDVEELVSD
+285 IQSHDVEELVSD

-417 ENGKILRNNN
+417 ENGKILRNNK

-547 RSRQES
+547 RSCQES
-553 YARTKNMTNNKGTTK
+553 YARTKNMTKNGGTAK

-581 AKRYGTTTAQ
+581 AKRYGTTIAQ

>member
-1 MIQSRLIQSKSIQK
+1 M
-15 IRTIC
+15 
-20 RQFLLFFVVALVV
+20 V
-33 CCSLT
+33 CCTFT
-38 EVASASAIKT
+38 EVASASAIKS

-86 NLSKAALSPSK
+86 NLSKAALSPSN

-102 QSCVKAVQR
+102 QSCVRGVQR

-122 SLNGCAVPKT
+122 SLNRCAVPKI

-151 NGDSSGANSA
+151 NSSEATFSANA
-161 SSSSSNSTSKNSS
+161 TVKN
-174 SNLSN
+174 
-179 ASTTKI
+179 T
-185 VTKTDGTVIKD
+185 VTKTASNGTVIKD
-196 TVVSSTKTVNGK
+196 TVVSTSKTVNGK
-208 LDTSVPLSTYERD
+208 LDTTVPLSTYERD
-221 LFIKYSTVS
+221 LFIKYTTVS

-236 MSTANAQKYQQELTK
+236 MSTANAAKYQQELAK
-251 LRSDYKKAQAQKTAE
+251 LRSDYKKAQAQKIAE
-266 QGRVKTT
+266 QGRVKST
-273 ITKNTKTNTKSK
+273 ITKNTKTNTKTK
-285 IQSQDVEELVSD
+285 IQSHDVEELVSD

-341 LAISKALYSYI
+341 LAISKALYRYI

-417 ENGKILRNNN
+417 ENGKILRNNK

-541 YPAQKL
+541 YPAQKI

-553 YARTKNMTNNKGTTK
+553 YARTKNMTKNGGTAK

-581 AKRYGTTTAQ
+581 AKRYGTTIAQ

>member
-1 MIQSRLIQSKSIQK
+1 M
-15 IRTIC
+15 
-20 RQFLLFFVVALVV
+20 V
-33 CCSLT
+33 CCTFT
-38 EVASASAIKT
+38 EVASASAIKS

-86 NLSKAALSPSK
+86 NLSKAALSPSN

-102 QSCVKAVQR
+102 QSCVRGVQR

-122 SLNGCAVPKT
+122 SLNRCAVPKI

-151 NGDSSGANSA
+151 NSSEATFSANA
-161 SSSSSNSTSKNSS
+161 TVKN
-174 SNLSN
+174 
-179 ASTTKI
+179 T
-185 VTKTDGTVIKD
+185 VTKTASNGTVIKD
-196 TVVSSTKTVNGK
+196 TVVSTSKTVNGK
-208 LDTSVPLSTYERD
+208 LDTTVPLSTYERD
-221 LFIKYSTVS
+221 LFIKYTTVS

-236 MSTANAQKYQQELTK
+236 MSTANAAKYQQELAK
-251 LRSDYKKAQAQKTAE
+251 LRSDYKKTQAQKTSE

-273 ITKNTKTNTKSK
+273 ITKNTKTNTKTK
-285 IQSQDVEELVSD
+285 IQSHDVEELVSD

-417 ENGKILRNNN
+417 ENGKILRNNK

-553 YARTKNMTNNKGTTK
+553 YARTKNMTKNGGTAK

-581 AKRYGTTTAQ
+581 AKRYGTTIAQ
-591 LKKLNSLKS
+591 LKKINSLKS

>member
-1 MIQSRLIQSKSIQK
+1 M
-15 IRTIC
+15 
-20 RQFLLFFVVALVV
+20 V
-33 CCSLT
+33 CCTFT
-38 EVASASAIKT
+38 EVASASAIKS

-86 NLSKAALSPSK
+86 NLSKAALSPSN

-102 QSCVKAVQR
+102 QSCVRGVQR

-122 SLNGCAVPKT
+122 SLNRCAVPKI
-132 FVLAPKGGNND
+132 FVLAPKGGKND

-151 NGDSSGANSA
+151 NSSEATFSANA
-161 SSSSSNSTSKNSS
+161 TVKN
-174 SNLSN
+174 
-179 ASTTKI
+179 T
-185 VTKTDGTVIKD
+185 VTKTASNGTVIKD
-196 TVVSSTKTVNGK
+196 TVVSTSKTVNGK
-208 LDTSVPLSTYERD
+208 LDTTVPLSTYERD
-221 LFIKYSTVS
+221 LFIKYTTVS

-236 MSTANAQKYQQELTK
+236 MSTANAAKYQQELAK
-251 LRSDYKKAQAQKTAE
+251 LRSDYKKAQAQKTSE

-273 ITKNTKTNTKSK
+273 ITKNTKTNTKTK
-285 IQSQDVEELVSD
+285 IQSHDVEELVSD

-417 ENGKILRNNN
+417 ENGKILRNNK

-553 YARTKNMTNNKGTTK
+553 YARTKNMTKNGGTAK

-581 AKRYGTTTAQ
+581 AKRYGTTIAQ
-591 LKKLNSLKS
+591 LKKINSLKS

>member
-1 MIQSRLIQSKSIQK
+1 MKHLLNNFCKLIQTKSIQK

-20 RQFLLFFVVALVV
+20 RQFLLFFAVALVV
-33 CCSLT
+33 CCTFT
-38 EVASASAIKT
+38 EVASASAIKS

-86 NLSKAALSPSK
+86 NLSKAALSPSN

-102 QSCVKAVQR
+102 QSCVSGVQR

-122 SLNGCAVPKT
+122 SLNRCAVPKI

-151 NGDSSGANSA
+151 NSSEATFSANA
-161 SSSSSNSTSKNSS
+161 TVKN
-174 SNLSN
+174 
-179 ASTTKI
+179 T
-185 VTKTDGTVIKD
+185 VTKTASNGTVIKD
-196 TVVSSTKTVNGK
+196 TVVSTSKTVNGK
-208 LDTSVPLSTYERD
+208 LDTTVPLSTYERD
-221 LFIKYSTVS
+221 LFIKYTTVS

-236 MSTANAQKYQQELTK
+236 MSTANAAKYQQELAK
-251 LRSDYKKAQAQKTAE
+251 LRSDYKKAQAQKTSE

-273 ITKNTKTNTKSK
+273 ITKNTKTNTKTK
-285 IQSQDVEELVSD
+285 IQSHDVEELVSD

-417 ENGKILRNNN
+417 ENGKILRNNK

-553 YARTKNMTNNKGTTK
+553 YARTKNMTKNGGTAK

-581 AKRYGTTTAQ
+581 AKRYGTTIAQ

>member
-1 MIQSRLIQSKSIQK
+1 MNNFCKLIQSKSIQK

-20 RQFLLFFVVALVV
+20 RQFLLFFAVALVV
-33 CCSLT
+33 CCTFT
-38 EVASASAIKT
+38 EVASASAIKS

-86 NLSKAALSPSK
+86 NLSKAALSPSN

-102 QSCVKAVQR
+102 QSCVRGVQR

-122 SLNGCAVPKT
+122 SLNRCAVPKI

-151 NGDSSGANSA
+151 NSSEATFSANA
-161 SSSSSNSTSKNSS
+161 TVKN
-174 SNLSN
+174 
-179 ASTTKI
+179 T
-185 VTKTDGTVIKD
+185 VTKTASNGTVIKD
-196 TVVSSTKTVNGK
+196 TVVSTSKTVNGK
-208 LDTSVPLSTYERD
+208 LDTTVPLSTYERD
-221 LFIKYSTVS
+221 LFIKYTTVS

-236 MSTANAQKYQQELTK
+236 MSTANAAKYQQELAK
-251 LRSDYKKAQAQKTAE
+251 LRSDYKKAQAQKTSE

-273 ITKNTKTNTKSK
+273 ITKNTKTNTKTK
-285 IQSQDVEELVSD
+285 IQSHDVEELVSD

-317 IDAGHGGKDPG
+317 IDAGHGGKDRG

-417 ENGKILRNNN
+417 ENGKILRNNK

-553 YARTKNMTNNKGTTK
+553 YARTKNMTKNGGTAK

-581 AKRYGTTTAQ
+581 AKRYGTTIAQ

>member
-1 MIQSRLIQSKSIQK
+1 M
-15 IRTIC
+15 
-20 RQFLLFFVVALVV
+20 V
-33 CCSLT
+33 CCTFT
-38 EVASASAIKT
+38 EVASASAIKS

-86 NLSKAALSPSK
+86 NLSKAALSPSN

-102 QSCVKAVQR
+102 QSCVRGVQR

-122 SLNGCAVPKT
+122 SFNRCAVPKI

-151 NGDSSGANSA
+151 NSSEATFSANA
-161 SSSSSNSTSKNSS
+161 TVKN
-174 SNLSN
+174 
-179 ASTTKI
+179 T
-185 VTKTDGTVIKD
+185 VTKTASNGTVIKD
-196 TVVSSTKTVNGK
+196 TVVSTSKTVNGK
-208 LDTSVPLSTYERD
+208 LDTTVPLSTYERD
-221 LFIKYSTVS
+221 LFIKYTTVS

-236 MSTANAQKYQQELTK
+236 MSTANAAKYQQELAK
-251 LRSDYKKAQAQKTAE
+251 LRSDYKKAQAQKTSE

-273 ITKNTKTNTKSK
+273 ITKNTKTNTKTK
-285 IQSQDVEELVSD
+285 IQSHDVEELVSD

-417 ENGKILRNNN
+417 ENGKILRNNK

-553 YARTKNMTNNKGTTK
+553 YARTKNMTKNGGTAK

-581 AKRYGTTTAQ
+581 AKRYGTTIAQ

>member
-1 MIQSRLIQSKSIQK
+1 MIQGRLIQSKSIQK
-15 IRTIC
+15 FRTIC
-20 RQFLLFFVVALVV
+20 RQFLLLFVVALVV

-151 NGDSSGANSA
+151 NGDSA
-161 SSSSSNSTSKNSS
+161 SSSSSNSTSKNTS

-208 LDTSVPLSTYERD
+208 LDTSVPLATYERD

-230 KDGFRS
+230 RDGFRS

-251 LRSDYKKAQAQKTAE
+251 LRSDYKKAQAQKKASATE
-266 QGRVKTT
+266 SRVKST
-273 ITKNTKTNTKSK
+273 ITQNTKNNNKAK
-285 IQSQDVEELVSD
+285 LQSQDVEELVSD

-364 SRDVFVDLDR
+364 SRDIFVDLDK

-417 ENGKILRNNN
+417 ENGKILRNNK

-473 QLSAFTHVRKSQPI
+473 QLSAFTHVRKSEPI

-553 YARTKNMTNNKGTTK
+553 YARTKNMTKNGGTAK

-581 AKRYGTTTAQ
+581 AKRYGTTIAQ

>member
-1 MIQSRLIQSKSIQK
+1 MNNFCKLIQSKSIQK

-20 RQFLLFFVVALVV
+20 RQFLLFFAVALVV
-33 CCSLT
+33 CCTFT
-38 EVASASAIKT
+38 EVASASAIKS

-86 NLSKAALSPSK
+86 NLSKAALSPSN

-102 QSCVKAVQR
+102 QSCVRGVQR

-122 SLNGCAVPKT
+122 SLNRCAVPKI

-151 NGDSSGANSA
+151 NSSEATFSANA
-161 SSSSSNSTSKNSS
+161 TIKN
-174 SNLSN
+174 
-179 ASTTKI
+179 T
-185 VTKTDGTVIKD
+185 VTKTASNGTVIKD
-196 TVVSSTKTVNGK
+196 TVVSTSKTVNGK
-208 LDTSVPLSTYERD
+208 LDTTVPLSTYERD
-221 LFIKYSTVS
+221 LFIKYTTVS

-236 MSTANAQKYQQELTK
+236 MSTANAAKYQQELAK
-251 LRSDYKKAQAQKTAE
+251 LRSDYKKAQAQKTSE

-273 ITKNTKTNTKSK
+273 ITQNTKTNTKTK
-285 IQSQDVEELVSD
+285 IQSHDVEELVSD

-341 LAISKALYSYI
+341 LAISKALYRYI

-417 ENGKILRNNN
+417 ENGKILRNNK

-553 YARTKNMTNNKGTTK
+553 YARTKNMTKNGGTAK

-581 AKRYGTTTAQ
+581 AKRYGTTIAQ

>member
-1 MIQSRLIQSKSIQK
+1 M
-15 IRTIC
+15 
-20 RQFLLFFVVALVV
+20 V
-33 CCSLT
+33 CCTFT
-38 EVASASAIKT
+38 EVASASAIKS

-86 NLSKAALSPSK
+86 NLSKAALSPSN

-102 QSCVKAVQR
+102 QSCVRGVQR

-122 SLNGCAVPKT
+122 SLNRCAVPKI

-151 NGDSSGANSA
+151 NSSEATFSANA
-161 SSSSSNSTSKNSS
+161 TVKN
-174 SNLSN
+174 
-179 ASTTKI
+179 T
-185 VTKTDGTVIKD
+185 VTKTASNGTVIKD
-196 TVVSSTKTVNGK
+196 TVVSTSKTVNGK
-208 LDTSVPLSTYERD
+208 LDTTVPLSTYERD
-221 LFIKYSTVS
+221 LFIKYTTVS

-236 MSTANAQKYQQELTK
+236 MSTANAAKYQQELAK
-251 LRSDYKKAQAQKTAE
+251 LRSDYKKAQAQKTSE

-273 ITKNTKTNTKSK
+273 ITKNTKTNTKTK
-285 IQSQDVEELVSD
+285 IQSHDVEELVSD

-304 VQATPVSRPFIIA
+304 VLATPVSRPFIIA

-417 ENGKILRNNN
+417 ENGKILRNNK

-553 YARTKNMTNNKGTTK
+553 YARTKNMTKNGGTAK

-581 AKRYGTTTAQ
+581 AKRYGTTIAQ

>member
-1 MIQSRLIQSKSIQK
+1 MQTVLII
-15 IRTIC
+15 
-20 RQFLLFFVVALVV
+20 FAVALVV
-33 CCSLT
+33 CCTFT
-38 EVASASAIKT
+38 EVASASAIKS

-80 FSIRVR
+80 FSIRIR
-86 NLSKAALSPSK
+86 NLSKAALSPSN

-102 QSCVKAVQR
+102 QSCVRGVQR

-122 SLNGCAVPKT
+122 SLNRCAVPKT

-151 NGDSSGANSA
+151 NISEATFSANA
-161 SSSSSNSTSKNSS
+161 TVKN
-174 SNLSN
+174 
-179 ASTTKI
+179 T
-185 VTKTDGTVIKD
+185 VTKTASNGTVIKD
-196 TVVSSTKTVNGK
+196 TVVSTSKTVNGK
-208 LDTSVPLSTYERD
+208 LDTTVPLSTYERD
-221 LFIKYSTVS
+221 LFIKYTTVS
-230 KDGFRS
+230 RDGFRS
-236 MSTANAQKYQQELTK
+236 MSTANAAKYQQELAK
-251 LRSDYKKAQAQKTAE
+251 LRSDYKKAQAQKIAE
-266 QGRVKTT
+266 QGRVKST
-273 ITKNTKTNTKSK
+273 ITKNTKTNTKTK
-285 IQSQDVEELVSD
+285 IQSHDVEELVSD

-341 LAISKALYSYI
+341 LAISKALYRYI

-417 ENGKILRNNN
+417 ENGKILRNNK

-553 YARTKNMTNNKGTTK
+553 YARTKNMTKNGGTAK

-581 AKRYGTTTAQ
+581 AKRYGTTIAQ

>member
-1 MIQSRLIQSKSIQK
+1 MNNFCKLIQSKSIQK

-20 RQFLLFFVVALVV
+20 RQFLLFFAVALVV
-33 CCSLT
+33 CCTFT
-38 EVASASAIKT
+38 EVASASAIKS

-86 NLSKAALSPSK
+86 NLSKAALSPSN

-102 QSCVKAVQR
+102 QSCVRGVQR
-111 RIEKNDVRYLF
+111 HIEKNDVRYLF
-122 SLNGCAVPKT
+122 SLNRCAVPKI

-151 NGDSSGANSA
+151 NSSEATFSANA
-161 SSSSSNSTSKNSS
+161 TVKN
-174 SNLSN
+174 
-179 ASTTKI
+179 T
-185 VTKTDGTVIKD
+185 VTKTASNGTVIKD
-196 TVVSSTKTVNGK
+196 TVVSTSKTVNGK
-208 LDTSVPLSTYERD
+208 LDTTVPLSTYERD
-221 LFIKYSTVS
+221 LFIKYTTVS

-236 MSTANAQKYQQELTK
+236 MSTANAAKYQQELAK
-251 LRSDYKKAQAQKTAE
+251 LRSDYKKAQAQKTSE

-273 ITKNTKTNTKSK
+273 ITKNTKTNTKTK
-285 IQSQDVEELVSD
+285 IQSHDVEELVSD

-417 ENGKILRNNN
+417 ENGKILRNNK

-553 YARTKNMTNNKGTTK
+553 YARTKNMTKNGGTAK

-581 AKRYGTTTAQ
+581 AKRYGTTIAQ

>member
-1 MIQSRLIQSKSIQK
+1 M
-15 IRTIC
+15 
-20 RQFLLFFVVALVV
+20 V
-33 CCSLT
+33 CCTFT
-38 EVASASAIKT
+38 EVASASAIKS

-86 NLSKAALSPSK
+86 NLSKAALSPSN

-102 QSCVKAVQR
+102 QSCVRGVQR

-122 SLNGCAVPKT
+122 SLNRCAVPKI

-151 NGDSSGANSA
+151 NSSEATFSANA
-161 SSSSSNSTSKNSS
+161 TVKN
-174 SNLSN
+174 
-179 ASTTKI
+179 T
-185 VTKTDGTVIKD
+185 VTKTASNGTVIKD
-196 TVVSSTKTVNGK
+196 TVVSTSKTVNGK
-208 LDTSVPLSTYERD
+208 LDTTVPLSTYERD
-221 LFIKYSTVS
+221 LFIKYTTVS

-236 MSTANAQKYQQELTK
+236 MSTANAAKYQLELAK
-251 LRSDYKKAQAQKTAE
+251 LRSDYKKAQAQKTSE

-273 ITKNTKTNTKSK
+273 ITKNTKTNTKTK
-285 IQSQDVEELVSD
+285 IQSHDVEELVSD

-328 AIGKRGVREKNVT
+328 AIGKRGVREKNLT

-417 ENGKILRNNN
+417 ENGKILRNNK

-553 YARTKNMTNNKGTTK
+553 YARTKNMTKNGGTAK

-581 AKRYGTTTAQ
+581 AKRYGTTIAQ
-591 LKKLNSLKS
+591 LKKINSLKS

>member
-1 MIQSRLIQSKSIQK
+1 MKHLLNNFCKLIQSKSIQK

-20 RQFLLFFVVALVV
+20 RQFLLFFAVAIVV
-33 CCSLT
+33 CCTFT
-38 EVASASAIKT
+38 EVASASAIKS

-86 NLSKAALSPSK
+86 NLSKAALSPSN

-102 QSCVKAVQR
+102 QSCVRGVQR

-122 SLNGCAVPKT
+122 SLNRCAVPKI

-151 NGDSSGANSA
+151 NSSEATFSANA
-161 SSSSSNSTSKNSS
+161 TVKN
-174 SNLSN
+174 
-179 ASTTKI
+179 T
-185 VTKTDGTVIKD
+185 VTKTASNGTVIKD
-196 TVVSSTKTVNGK
+196 TVVSTSKTVNGK
-208 LDTSVPLSTYERD
+208 LDTTVPLSTYERD
-221 LFIKYSTVS
+221 LFIKYTTVS

-236 MSTANAQKYQQELTK
+236 MSTANAAKYQQELAK
-251 LRSDYKKAQAQKTAE
+251 LRSDYKKAQAQKTSE

-273 ITKNTKTNTKSK
+273 ITKNTKTNTKTK
-285 IQSQDVEELVSD
+285 IQSHDVEELVSD

-417 ENGKILRNNN
+417 ENGKILRNNK

-553 YARTKNMTNNKGTTK
+553 YARTKNMTKNGGTAK

-581 AKRYGTTTAQ
+581 AKRYGTTIAQ
-591 LKKLNSLKS
+591 LKKINSLKS

>member
-1 MIQSRLIQSKSIQK
+1 M
-15 IRTIC
+15 
-20 RQFLLFFVVALVV
+20 V
-33 CCSLT
+33 CCTFT
-38 EVASASAIKT
+38 EVASASAIKS

-86 NLSKAALSPSK
+86 NLSKAALSPSN

-102 QSCVKAVQR
+102 QSCVRGVQR

-122 SLNGCAVPKT
+122 SLNRCAVPKI

-151 NGDSSGANSA
+151 NSSEATFSANE
-161 SSSSSNSTSKNSS
+161 TVKN
-174 SNLSN
+174 
-179 ASTTKI
+179 T
-185 VTKTDGTVIKD
+185 VTKTASNGTVIKD
-196 TVVSSTKTVNGK
+196 TVVSTSKTVNGK
-208 LDTSVPLSTYERD
+208 LDTTVPLSTYERD
-221 LFIKYSTVS
+221 LFIKYTTVS

-236 MSTANAQKYQQELTK
+236 MSTANAAKYQQELAK
-251 LRSDYKKAQAQKTAE
+251 LRSDYKKAQAQKTSE

-273 ITKNTKTNTKSK
+273 ITKNTKTNTKTK
-285 IQSQDVEELVSD
+285 IQSHDVEELVSD

-417 ENGKILRNNN
+417 ENGKILRNNK

-541 YPAQKL
+541 YPAQKI

-553 YARTKNMTNNKGTTK
+553 YARTKNMTKNGGTAK

-581 AKRYGTTTAQ
+581 AKRYGTTIAQ

>member
-1 MIQSRLIQSKSIQK
+1 M
-15 IRTIC
+15 
-20 RQFLLFFVVALVV
+20 V
-33 CCSLT
+33 CCTFT
-38 EVASASAIKT
+38 EVASASAIKS

-86 NLSKAALSPSK
+86 NLSKAALSPSN

-102 QSCVKAVQR
+102 QSCVRGVQR

-122 SLNGCAVPKT
+122 SLNRCAVPKI

-151 NGDSSGANSA
+151 NSSEATFSANA
-161 SSSSSNSTSKNSS
+161 TVKN
-174 SNLSN
+174 
-179 ASTTKI
+179 T
-185 VTKTDGTVIKD
+185 VTKTASNGTVIKD
-196 TVVSSTKTVNGK
+196 TVVSTSKTVNGK
-208 LDTSVPLSTYERD
+208 LDTTVPLSTYERD
-221 LFIKYSTVS
+221 LFIKYTTVS

-236 MSTANAQKYQQELTK
+236 MSTANAAKYQLELAK
-251 LRSDYKKAQAQKTAE
+251 LRSDYKKAQAQKTSE

-273 ITKNTKTNTKSK
+273 ITKNTKTNTKTK
-285 IQSQDVEELVSD
+285 IQSHDVEELVSD

-328 AIGKRGVREKNVT
+328 AIGKRGVREKNLT

-417 ENGKILRNNN
+417 ENGKILRNNK

-495 APDIPSLLIET
+495 APDIPSLLSET

-553 YARTKNMTNNKGTTK
+553 YARTKNMTKNGGTAK

-581 AKRYGTTTAQ
+581 AKRYGTTIAQ
-591 LKKLNSLKS
+591 LKKINSLKS

>member
-1 MIQSRLIQSKSIQK
+1 MNNFCKLIQSKSIQK

-20 RQFLLFFVVALVV
+20 RQFLLFFAVALVV
-33 CCSLT
+33 CCTFT
-38 EVASASAIKT
+38 EVASASAIKS

-86 NLSKAALSPSK
+86 NLSKATLSPSN

-102 QSCVKAVQR
+102 QSCVRGVQR

-122 SLNGCAVPKT
+122 SLNRCAVPKI

-151 NGDSSGANSA
+151 NSSEATFSANA
-161 SSSSSNSTSKNSS
+161 TVKN
-174 SNLSN
+174 
-179 ASTTKI
+179 T
-185 VTKTDGTVIKD
+185 VTKTASNGTVIKD
-196 TVVSSTKTVNGK
+196 TVVSTSKTVNGK
-208 LDTSVPLSTYERD
+208 LDTTVPLSTYERD
-221 LFIKYSTVS
+221 LFIKYTTVS

-236 MSTANAQKYQQELTK
+236 MSTANAAKYQQELAK
-251 LRSDYKKAQAQKTAE
+251 LRSDYKKAQAQKTSE

-273 ITKNTKTNTKSK
+273 ITKNTKTNTKTK
-285 IQSQDVEELVSD
+285 IQSHDVEELVSD

-417 ENGKILRNNN
+417 ENGKILRNNK

-553 YARTKNMTNNKGTTK
+553 YARTKNMTKNGGTAK

-581 AKRYGTTTAQ
+581 AKRYGTTIAQ